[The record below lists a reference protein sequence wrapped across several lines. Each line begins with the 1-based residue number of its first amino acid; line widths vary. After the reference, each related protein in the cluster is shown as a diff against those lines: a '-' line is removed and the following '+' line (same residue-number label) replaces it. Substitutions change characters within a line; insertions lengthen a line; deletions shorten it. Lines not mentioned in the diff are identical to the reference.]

1 MNKLTHCFIALAV
14 VAASGGVSAA
24 NNYCGELKNHYGPLD
39 FRMRGQVNLE
49 IVEGAHFTEEV
60 AKGNPRGSTG
70 DLAADLDYTL
80 RAIPNHPGALTT
92 IGAVSI
98 RAKTARLATARYPT
112 ECYFERAIRFAPDD
126 AAVRAVYGNYLNALG
141 RLPQAL
147 NMFRFAVE
155 LAPNNAT
162 YNYNLGLA
170 YVKMKQYDKAEEY
183 ANKAY
188 ELGFP
193 LQGLRKQLDAAHKT
207 ASAAR

>member
-1 MNKLTHCFIALAV
+1 MNKLTRCLIAMTV

-24 NNYCGELKNHYGPLD
+24 NYCGELKNHYGPLD

-60 AKGNPRGSTG
+60 EKGIKGSTG

-80 RAIPNHPGALTT
+80 RAIPNHPRALNT

-98 RAKTARLATARYPT
+98 RAKTPKLATARFPT

-126 AAVRAVYGNYLNALG
+126 GAVRAVYGSYLNALG
-141 RLPQAL
+141 KLPQAL
-147 NMFRFAVE
+147 SMFKYAVE
-155 LAPNNAT
+155 LEPNNPT

-170 YVKMKQYDKAEEY
+170 YLKMKQYDKAEEY
-183 ANKAY
+183 AAKAY

-193 LQGLRKQLDAAHKT
+193 LQGLRKQLDAVHKT
-207 ASAAR
+207 ASAGK